1 MPEGFEVGTSSS
13 IFNIKFEI
21 QIRTAFEHAW
31 IVSTHPLT
39 YKSDSIDWKRFRLA
53 AQIKSATEQLDLSIV
68 QFEQLAAAISESP
81 WPELK
86 EKQQVVDLIERL
98 NSDGVIPS
106 EAGPK
111 DMTRFAENLIS
122 MIRASK
128 RKIRLEDALSELN
141 TRLRAFTEETFPRS
155 ASLLQ
160 ICMGMLCQSGI
171 LSGPLQK
178 YSCHVTEQLVHLF
191 PEVRALTPVFKY
203 DKK

>member
-1 MPEGFEVGTSSS
+1 MPEGLEIGSSSS

-39 YKSDSIDWKRFRLA
+39 YKSDNIAWRRVRLA

-68 QFEQLAAAISESP
+68 QFEQLAMAIGESP
-81 WPELK
+81 WPEMK
-86 EKQQVVDLIERL
+86 EKQHVVDLIDRL
-98 NSDGVIPS
+98 NRDKVIPS

-122 MIRASK
+122 VIRASK

-141 TRLRAFTEETFPRS
+141 MRLRNFTEESFPRS
-155 ASLLQ
+155 VSLLQ
-160 ICMGMLCQSGI
+160 LCMGILCQSRI

-178 YSCHVTEQLVHLF
+178 YSCHVTEQLIQLF
-191 PEVRALTPVFKY
+191 PETRSLTPVFRY
-203 DKK
+203 DKR